1 MTSISATV
9 TSKGQVTIPRSI
21 RQLLHLNPGDTLV
34 FQPAKKNLVHLTAHV
49 RTGGLEGCLR
59 DRPRAAVRPATDA
72 DIAEAVAV
80 ACRRHL

>member
-1 MTSISATV
+1 MTAVSATV

-34 FQPAKKNLVHLTAHV
+34 FEPVKKNLIHLRAHV
-49 RTGGLEGCLR
+49 RSGGLEGCLR
-59 DRPRAAVRPATDA
+59 DRPRAAVRPATEA
-72 DIAEAVAV
+72 DIAESIAE